1 MTLPKYIHTQSR
13 REIRNKRCLNYL
25 VVNELQNLGVAGERL
40 EEERE
45 VSETM
50 FLCLSLYLCIC

>member
-1 MTLPKYIHTQSR
+1 MRLLLK
-13 REIRNKRCLNYL
+13 YL

-45 VSETM
+45 FSETI
-50 FLCLSLYLCIC
+50 FLCFCCLLKERVRREKAAPLLPE